1 MLRTLTF
8 AALSAA
14 ALATPMAAS
23 AAPKGCPPGL
33 AKKNEACMPP
43 GQYKKLPQARH
54 DRDYDRDHDRDRH
67 RDRDRDEIHV
77 HRYDRGERIRD
88 NYIVIRD
95 PGRYRLDPRRTYYN
109 VDDYVYRVDPDTGA
123 VLDIIGGIAQLS
135 K

>member
-14 ALATPMAAS
+14 VLVTPMAAS
-23 AAPKGCPPGL
+23 AGNKGCPPGL

-43 GQYKKLPQARH
+43 GQYKKVQQGHHDH
-54 DRDYDRDHDRDRH
+54 DRDRDRDHDRDEVHIH
-67 RDRDRDEIHV
+67 RF
-77 HRYDRGERIRD
+77 DRGERIRD

-95 PGRYRLDPRRTYYN
+95 PGRYQLDPRRTYYN

-123 VLDIIGGIAQLS
+123 VLDIIGGIAQLA

>member
-1 MLRTLTF
+1 MLRTLTL

-14 ALATPMAAS
+14 ALAAPMAAS

-33 AKKNEACMPP
+33 AKKNAACMPP
-43 GQYKKLPQARH
+43 GQYKKIGKH
-54 DRDYDRDHDRDRH
+54 HGDRDRDHDA
-67 RDRDRDEIHV
+67 IHI

-95 PGRYRLDPRRTYYN
+95 PGRYQLDPHRTYYN

-123 VLDIIGGIAQLS
+123 VLDIIGGIAQLA

>member
-1 MLRTLTF
+1 MLRTLTL

-14 ALATPMAAS
+14 ALAAPMAAS

-33 AKKNEACMPP
+33 AKKNAACMPP
-43 GQYKKLPQARH
+43 GQYKKIGKH
-54 DRDYDRDHDRDRH
+54 HG
-67 RDRDRDEIHV
+67 DRDRDHEAIHI

-95 PGRYRLDPRRTYYN
+95 PGRYQLDPRRTYYN

-123 VLDIIGGIAQLS
+123 VLDIIGGIAQLA

>member
-1 MLRTLTF
+1 MLRTLTL
-8 AALSAA
+8 AAVSVA
-14 ALATPMAAS
+14 ALAAPMAAS
-23 AAPKGCPPGL
+23 AGPKGCPPGL

-43 GQYKKLPQARH
+43 GQYKKIDKRH
-54 DRDYDRDHDRDRH
+54 SDRDQDRDHY
-67 RDRDRDEIHV
+67 

-95 PGRYRLDPRRTYYN
+95 PGRYQLDPRRTYYN

-123 VLDIIGGIAQLS
+123 VLDIIGGIAQLA

>member
-1 MLRTLTF
+1 MLRTLTL

-14 ALATPMAAS
+14 ALAAPMAAS

-33 AKKNEACMPP
+33 AKQNAACMPP
-43 GQYKKLPQARH
+43 GQYKKIGKH
-54 DRDYDRDHDRDRH
+54 HGDRDHDA
-67 RDRDRDEIHV
+67 IQI

-95 PGRYRLDPRRTYYN
+95 PGRYQLDPRRTYYN

-123 VLDIIGGIAQLS
+123 VLDIIGGIAQLA

>member
-1 MLRTLTF
+1 MLRTL
-8 AALSAA
+8 ALTALTAA

-33 AKKNEACMPP
+33 AKKNAACMPP
-43 GQYKKLPQARH
+43 GQYKKVQQGHH
-54 DRDYDRDHDRDRH
+54 DRDRDHDRDEIRIH
-67 RDRDRDEIHV
+67 RF
-77 HRYDRGERIRD
+77 DRGDRIRD

-95 PGRYRLDPRRTYYN
+95 PGRYQLDPRRTYYN

-123 VLDIIGGIAQLS
+123 VLDIIGGIAQLA

>member
-14 ALATPMAAS
+14 VLVSPMAAS
-23 AAPKGCPPGL
+23 AGNNGCPPGL
-33 AKKNEACMPP
+33 AKKNAACMPP
-43 GQYKKLPQARH
+43 GQYKKLDQRH
-54 DRDYDRDHDRDRH
+54 HDRDHDRDR
-67 RDRDRDEIHV
+67 DEVHY

-95 PGRYRLDPRRTYYN
+95 PGRYQLDPRRTYYN

-123 VLDIIGGIAQLS
+123 VLDIIGGIAQLAR
-135 K
+135 

>member
-1 MLRTLTF
+1 MLRTLTL

-14 ALATPMAAS
+14 ALAAPMAAS

-33 AKKNEACMPP
+33 AKKNAACMPP

-54 DRDYDRDHDRDRH
+54 DHDRYDHDRDRDVH
-67 RDRDRDEIHV
+67 Y

-95 PGRYRLDPRRTYYN
+95 PGRYQLDPRRTYYN

-123 VLDIIGGIAQLS
+123 VLDIIGGIAQLA